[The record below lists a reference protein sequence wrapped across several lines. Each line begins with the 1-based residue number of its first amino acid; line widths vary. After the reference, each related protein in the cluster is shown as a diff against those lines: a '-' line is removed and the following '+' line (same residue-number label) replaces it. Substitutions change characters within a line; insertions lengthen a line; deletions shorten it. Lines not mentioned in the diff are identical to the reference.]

1 MTVVVVDYYCKTRLG
16 YEKCLL
22 FGLSFS
28 VVQFNKI
35 DVSDEESD
43 QELSI
48 LTPPDIVNKA
58 KTVKTVDLLPEK
70 SKQLY

>member
-1 MTVVVVDYYCKTRLG
+1 MRLG

-22 FGLSFS
+22 FS
-28 VVQFNKI
+28 VVQLNKS
-35 DVSDEESD
+35 DVYDEESV

-58 KTVKTVDLLPEK
+58 VTIAGLLLEK
-70 SKQLY
+70 SKML